1 MNWGKLKSIHYHEN
15 PVSHIYSHAIVE
27 PKEYDNL
34 YENQNDLN
42 HQVWQEFDAKYRTGF
57 EFKSNFDNIDFN
69 KEIIC
74 LWFFKERSD
83 ATKSY
88 VHVRNKQLT
97 YEPNTFLITKSK
109 EIKLVETKKKYIRHP
124 LIQIDMSNDQ
134 WEIILK
140 KIR

>member
-1 MNWGKLKSIHYHEN
+1 MNWEKLKSIHYHED
-15 PVSHIYSHAIVE
+15 PVAYIYSHALVE
-27 PKEYDNL
+27 SKEYDNL
-34 YENQNDLN
+34 YENQNDLT
-42 HQVWQEFDAKYRTGF
+42 HQVWQEFDAKYKTGF
-57 EFKSNFDNIDFN
+57 EFKSDFDDIDFN

-88 VHVRNKQLT
+88 VHINDKQLT
-97 YEPNTFLITKSK
+97 YLPNTFLITQSK
-109 EIKLVETKKKYIRHP
+109 EIKLVKTKKKYIRHP
-124 LIQIDMSNDQ
+124 LIQIDMSNNQ